1 MVRSLYSSASGMEA
15 QQANLDVIANNL
27 ANVNTTGFKRSK
39 IEFQDLL
46 YETTRAPG
54 AEQGSGTQLPTGIQV
69 GHGSRVVA
77 TSKVFTEG
85 ELTQTGEQLDLAI
98 NGDGFFQV
106 QMPDG
111 TLAYTR
117 DGALKRSSTGQITTS
132 DGLPL
137 QGGFQP
143 VAAGTTS
150 VTISSSGQVTATSS
164 SGTQNFQVQLVRFT
178 NPSGLNSIGGNLY
191 TESLA
196 SGTPETGTPGENGY
210 GTLQQGYLEM
220 SNVKVVQ
227 EMVNMIVA
235 QRAYE
240 VNSKSVQSADEM
252 MQESNN
258 LRR

>member
-54 AEQGSGTQLPTGIQV
+54 AEQGSSTQLPTGIQM

-77 TSKVFTEG
+77 TAKVFTEG

-111 TLAYTR
+111 SIAYTR
-117 DGALKRSSTGQITTS
+117 DGALKRSATGQVTTS

-143 VAAGTTS
+143 IPAGTTGI
-150 VTISSSGQVTATSS
+150 TISSAGEVTMTSASGNS
-164 SGTQNFQVQLVRFT
+164 NFQVQLVRFT
-178 NPSGLNSIGGNLY
+178 NPAGLNSIGGNLY

-220 SNVKVVQ
+220 SNVQVVQ

-258 LRR
+258 LRH

>member
-1 MVRSLYSSASGMEA
+1 
-15 QQANLDVIANNL
+15 
-27 ANVNTTGFKRSK
+27 
-39 IEFQDLL
+39 
-46 YETTRAPG
+46 
-54 AEQGSGTQLPTGIQV
+54 
-69 GHGSRVVA
+69 
-77 TSKVFTEG
+77 
-85 ELTQTGEQLDLAI
+85 
-98 NGDGFFQV
+98 
-106 QMPDG
+106 MPDG

-143 VAAGTTS
+143 VPAGTTGI
-150 VTISSSGQVTATSS
+150 TISSNGEVTTSS
-164 SGTQNFQVQLVRFT
+164 STGTGNFQVQLVRFT
-178 NPSGLNSIGGNLY
+178 NPSGLNSVGGNLY

-240 VNSKSVQSADEM
+240 VNSKAVQSADEM

>member
-1 MVRSLYSSASGMEA
+1 
-15 QQANLDVIANNL
+15 
-27 ANVNTTGFKRSK
+27 
-39 IEFQDLL
+39 
-46 YETTRAPG
+46 
-54 AEQGSGTQLPTGIQV
+54 
-69 GHGSRVVA
+69 VA
-77 TSKVFTEG
+77 TSKVFSEG
-85 ELTQTGEQLDLAI
+85 ELTQTGEKLDLAI

-132 DGLPL
+132 DGMPL
-137 QGGFQP
+137 QGGWQP
-143 VAAGTTS
+143 IAAGTTGI
-150 VTISSSGQVTATSS
+150 TISSSGQVTATSS

-178 NPSGLNSIGGNLY
+178 NPAGLNSVGGNLY

-210 GTLQQGYLEM
+210 ATLQQGYLEM

>member
-1 MVRSLYSSASGMEA
+1 MIFD
-15 QQANLDVIANNL
+15 QPK
-27 ANVNTTGFKRSK
+27 F
-39 IEFQDLL
+39 LL
-46 YETTRAPG
+46 LLVLLPVLWMWMRRAPG
-54 AEQGSGTQLPTGIQV
+54 ASP
-69 GHGSRVVA
+69 A
-77 TSKVFTEG
+77 C
-85 ELTQTGEQLDLAI
+85 LALKCAAYAALVI
-98 NGDGFFQV
+98 
-106 QMPDG
+106 
-111 TLAYTR
+111 AYTR
-117 DGALKRSSTGQITTS
+117 DGALKRSSTGQVTTS
-132 DGLPL
+132 DGLPM

-143 VAAGTTS
+143 IPAGTTGI
-150 VTISSSGQVTATSS
+150 TISSNGEVTTTSS
-164 SGTQNFQVQLVRFT
+164 SGNQNFQVQLVRFT

-196 SGTPETGTPGENGY
+196 SGTPETGTPGEQGY

-240 VNSKSVQSADEM
+240 VNSKAVQSADEM

>member
-1 MVRSLYSSASGMEA
+1 MEA

-54 AEQGSGTQLPTGIQV
+54 AEQGSSTQLPTGIQM

-111 TLAYTR
+111 SIAYTR
-117 DGALKRSSTGQITTS
+117 DGALKRSATGQVTTS

-143 VAAGTTS
+143 VPAGTTGI
-150 VTISSSGQVTATSS
+150 TISSTGQVTMTSA
-164 SGTQNFQVQLVRFT
+164 SGNTNFQVQLVRFT